1 MTRNVPWIALLGLIT
16 AACATDGPSEFG
28 QIDAARLARADD
40 EPGQW
45 FTGGRDFVQTYHSP
59 LTDINDR
66 NVTDLGFAWQY
77 ELPTTRGL
85 EATPVVVDGVM
96 YTSGPWGTVFALD
109 AATGEEL
116 WTFDPEVDPQ
126 TARFAC
132 CDIVNRGVAV
142 WEGTVFVAALDGRLI
157 ALDARTGETLW
168 EVDTIVDHGRA
179 YTVTGAPY
187 IAKDVVVIGNS
198 GGEYDARGYVSAYE
212 TGDGALRWRFFI
224 VPGDPSLPFEHPE
237 LEWAAETWD
246 PNSLWEVGLGGTAWD
261 GMAYDPQLNL
271 LYVGTGNSTP
281 YARKLRSPSGG
292 DNLFLASI
300 LAINPD
306 DGRLVW
312 HYQTTPAENWD
323 FTAVQ
328 KMILADL
335 EIDGRTRR
343 VLMQA
348 PKNGFFY
355 VLDRESGELLS
366 AEPYVPVNWATH
378 VDRETGRP
386 VETGQGEYFYEP
398 KLVFPS
404 AAGGHN
410 WQPMAFNP
418 NTGLVY
424 IPAIEIGNVFR
435 VPPAPFEYE
444 PRWINQ
450 YSEFFMT
457 VPGAWGW
464 DAYRAAGLPP
474 FEGLAEGQ
482 PDPTARGILRAWD
495 PVQQKT
501 VWEVDVSGQWTGE
514 LHATWNGGGVTT
526 TSGNLVFQGQS
537 TGELYVY
544 SADTGEQ
551 LHVIDVGASIMAAPT
566 TYVVNG
572 EQYVA
577 VMAGLG
583 GAVGQTPPPGTAAAK
598 YGNEGQIIALKLGGG
613 EVPKRPVLPPIGPM
627 PRPPVARQGTPGQI
641 EEGAAVFGRYCVV
654 CHTDLSR
661 LSAETHATFSEIVLG
676 GIRADLGMASFED
689 VLTAAQVEAIRVYLI
704 DVAWQAFE
712 SERQ

>member
-16 AACATDGPSEFG
+16 AACVTDGPSEFG

-40 EPGQW
+40 EPCQW
-45 FTGGRDFVQTYHSP
+45 FTGGRDFGQTYHSP

-66 NVTDLGFAWQY
+66 NVAELGFAWQY

-142 WEGTVFVAALDGRLI
+142 WEGAVFVAALDGRLF

-212 TGDGALRWRFFI
+212 TRDGALRWRFFT

-292 DNLFLASI
+292 DNLFLVSI

-335 EIDGRTRR
+335 EIDGRTRS

-348 PKNGFFY
+348 RT
-355 VLDRESGELLS
+355 LDS
-366 AEPYVPVNWATH
+366 H
-378 VDRETGRP
+378 
-386 VETGQGEYFYEP
+386 
-398 KLVFPS
+398 
-404 AAGGHN
+404 H
-410 WQPMAFNP
+410 
-418 NTGLVY
+418 
-424 IPAIEIGNVFR
+424 
-435 VPPAPFEYE
+435 
-444 PRWINQ
+444 
-450 YSEFFMT
+450 
-457 VPGAWGW
+457 
-464 DAYRAAGLPP
+464 
-474 FEGLAEGQ
+474 
-482 PDPTARGILRAWD
+482 PT
-495 PVQQKT
+495 
-501 VWEVDVSGQWTGE
+501 
-514 LHATWNGGGVTT
+514 
-526 TSGNLVFQGQS
+526 
-537 TGELYVY
+537 
-544 SADTGEQ
+544 
-551 LHVIDVGASIMAAPT
+551 
-566 TYVVNG
+566 
-572 EQYVA
+572 
-577 VMAGLG
+577 
-583 GAVGQTPPPGTAAAK
+583 
-598 YGNEGQIIALKLGGG
+598 
-613 EVPKRPVLPPIGPM
+613 
-627 PRPPVARQGTPGQI
+627 
-641 EEGAAVFGRYCVV
+641 
-654 CHTDLSR
+654 
-661 LSAETHATFSEIVLG
+661 
-676 GIRADLGMASFED
+676 
-689 VLTAAQVEAIRVYLI
+689 
-704 DVAWQAFE
+704 
-712 SERQ
+712 